1 MTYILKRSTVFI
13 MAVAL
18 GAMVANLYYAQPI
31 VALIA
36 SSIGLKPEAAGL
48 VVTLTQAGYGL
59 GVLLLVPLGDILD
72 SKKLII
78 SMIFFSIF
86 GILGLAFASTVTT
99 YFLAALM
106 TGLGASA
113 IQALVPFASHLAE
126 PSKRGQVVGTLMS
139 GLMVGIMLSR
149 PVASYLTDLFSW
161 HAVFVLSAGLM
172 AFVGVV
178 FYFLLPEKKHSGV
191 NLRYRELIGSM
202 FTLYRQEEILRRRSI
217 YQAFLFG
224 AFCVFWTGSP
234 IYLISPEFNFS
245 QTQVAIFA
253 LVGVA
258 GAVSAPFAG
267 RAADKAYI
275 SSGTILSLSAAS
287 LSFLLSHFFA
297 AGSVLSIRALVAS
310 AILLDAG
317 VSANL
322 VLGQRVIFSMPAE
335 LRSRINGLYVA
346 TIFIG
351 GAIGSAL
358 GAWAYER
365 GGWQLTSWVGFV
377 MPALALLYFFTE
389 KSSLRVR
396 IKQSLHS

>member
-1 MTYILKRSTVFI
+1 MNQTINRSTVFM
-13 MAVAL
+13 MAIAL

-36 SSIGLKPEAAGL
+36 QSIGLKPEAAGL

-59 GVLLLVPLGDILD
+59 GVLFIVPLGDILE
-72 SKKLII
+72 SKKLILT
-78 SMIFFSIF
+78 MIFFSIF

-99 YFLAALM
+99 YFLAALI

-149 PVASYLTDLFSW
+149 PISSYLTDLFSW

-172 AFVGVV
+172 AFVGIV
-178 FYFLLPEKKHSGV
+178 FYFKLPAKNSSAIK
-191 NLRYRELIGSM
+191 LKYPQLISSM
-202 FTLYRQEEILRRRSI
+202 VTLYKTEEIIRRRSI
-217 YQAFLFG
+217 YQAFLF
-224 AFCVFWTGSP
+224 ASFCIFWTGSP
-234 IYLISPEFNFS
+234 LYLVSPEFNFT

-258 GAVSAPFAG
+258 GAVSAPYAG

-287 LSFLLSHFFA
+287 LSFLLSHFFH
-297 AGSVLSIRALVAS
+297 AGSALSIGALVAS

-365 GGWQLTSWVGFV
+365 GGWELTSWVGFA
-377 MPALALLYFFTE
+377 MPLVGLLYFFTE
-389 KSSLRVR
+389 KADLRLK
-396 IKQSLHS
+396 IKSSLHS